1 VGIFFEDI
9 NMGADGGIYA
19 ELVKNRSFE
28 FFKPLMGW
36 KITSPN
42 TLQGFYLGSEITIV
56 NQPEKASTN
65 PRYLH
70 VNLKNPNLK
79 VLVFRMKVSEEW
91 VSKRTQI

>member
-1 VGIFFEDI
+1 
-9 NMGADGGIYA
+9 MGADGGIYA

-70 VNLKNPNLK
+70 VNKEPEPSKSWYFERGLQRNGYQ
-79 VLVFRMKVSEEW
+79 
-91 VSKRTQI
+91 KRTQI